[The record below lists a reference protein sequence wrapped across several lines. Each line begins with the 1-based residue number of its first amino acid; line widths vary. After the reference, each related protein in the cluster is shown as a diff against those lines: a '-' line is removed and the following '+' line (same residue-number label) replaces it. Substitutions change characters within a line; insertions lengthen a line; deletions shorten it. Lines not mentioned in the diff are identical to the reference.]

1 MAPGIAYPSSP
12 PGTAHPPAF
21 NRLTSPPCIDGP
33 EAGTLAVE
41 TPLRVLS
48 RTGDWVRVQFEG
60 WVKAEDLQAA
70 PPGVLVGVSA
80 AELRAEPQRYLGQVL
95 RWRVQ
100 FIAVQKGDELRP
112 DIPNGATYLLARGPL
127 PERGFVYVIVPE
139 ARVATVSALAPLAT
153 IQVTARVRAGRSRY
167 LGNPVVELLA
177 LEAVP

>member
-1 MAPGIAYPSSP
+1 MLAGLGLAAGVPSVWMSRMK
-12 PGTAHPPAF
+12 TY
-21 NRLTSPPCIDGP
+21 DGP
-33 EAGTLAVE
+33 VSDHFDGL
-41 TPLRVLS
+41 
-48 RTGDWVRVQFEG
+48 QFFDPDG
-60 WVKAEDLQAA
+60 V
-70 PPGVLVGVSA
+70 PPRS
-80 AELRAEPQRYLGQVL
+80 LGQVL